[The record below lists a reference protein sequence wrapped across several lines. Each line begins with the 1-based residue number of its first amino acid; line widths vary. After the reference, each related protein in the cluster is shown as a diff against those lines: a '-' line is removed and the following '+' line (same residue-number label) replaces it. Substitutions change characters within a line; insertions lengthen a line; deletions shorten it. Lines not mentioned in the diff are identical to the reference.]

1 MPRPLRVHPDASPSR
16 ADTETP
22 DRYRPRPLTSVRT
35 SRAAANGAPP
45 MPVLIKR
52 YANRKLYNTA
62 TSRYIT
68 LRGIAELLEDDQE
81 VKVIDNET
89 GEDITSVTLSQI
101 LVDTERDGRA
111 VPNNLISEIFQK
123 GGDAIYDALRK
134 GVVDAN
140 ENIEEIG
147 RNVRRALTP
156 NDAKNDWVAFAPPD
170 LEKLVQGAV
179 ERVAE
184 MMDVPRRSDID
195 ALNERLDRLTEELR
209 ARNAR
214 DAADDDDS

>member
-1 MPRPLRVHPDASPSR
+1 
-16 ADTETP
+16 
-22 DRYRPRPLTSVRT
+22 
-35 SRAAANGAPP
+35 

-68 LRGIAELLEDDQE
+68 LRGIAELLEDNQE

-111 VPNNLISEIFQK
+111 VPNNLLSEIFQK

-134 GVVDAN
+134 GVDDASGN
-140 ENIEEIG
+140 FEEIG
-147 RNVRRALTP
+147 RNVRRIIKP
-156 NDAKNDWVAFAPPD
+156 RDSGHEWVAFGPPD
-170 LEKLVQGAV
+170 LEKLVQSAA
-179 ERVAE
+179 ERIAE
-184 MMDVPRRSDID
+184 ILDVPRRSDID
-195 ALNERLDRLTEELR
+195 ALNERLDRLTELLD
-209 ARNAR
+209 AR
-214 DAADDDDS
+214 DKTEDD